1 MSSSTLLGLFWIFA
15 AGVTQGGFPL
25 PMKFTRAWKWE
36 HLWFWYAV
44 IGFFLLP
51 LVVAVVTVPRLTEV
65 YTAIPTRLLV
75 LTALFGAAWGV
86 GSVFFGLGLDALGM
100 ALGFPLM
107 TALLTAL
114 GALIPMAVLTPAM
127 IFESKGMLILGGN
140 VVTLVGVAITSWA
153 GQQRDQA
160 RGGEPLPPTLA
171 ATRSFPIA
179 LAIAIAA
186 GVLSAMFNFGY
197 AFGAQIMD
205 TAVSFGAS
213 RDNAVNA
220 MWLVQLPAG
229 GVVNLAYCTYLMHKN
244 NSWSALIVK
253 STPVDW
259 LGAWM
264 MAVLWTGS
272 VILYGW
278 GANDLGPLGPTLG
291 WSLWNAILIAT
302 TVVCGLATREW
313 TGAPRQARR
322 LLYGGVAV
330 LIAGMCVLG
339 FGL

>member
-1 MSSSTLLGLFWIFA
+1 MNSTALLGLFWIFA

-25 PMKFTRAWKWE
+25 PMKFMRAWKWE

-44 IGFFLLP
+44 IGFFILP
-51 LVVAVVTVPRLTEV
+51 YVVAVATVPGLWGV
-65 YTAIPTRLLV
+65 YAALPARPIV
-75 LTALFGAAWGV
+75 LTALFGVAWGV

-114 GALIPMAVLTPAM
+114 GALIPMSVLTPNL
-127 IFESKGMLILGGN
+127 IFERKGLLILGGN
-140 VVTLVGVAITSWA
+140 VITLAGVAITSWA
-153 GQQRDQA
+153 GNERAKAQ
-160 RGGEPLPPTLA
+160 GGEAAPPTLA
-171 ATRSFPIA
+171 ARRSFPVA
-179 LAIAIAA
+179 LAIAIAG

-205 TAVSFGAS
+205 VAVAHGST

-220 MWLVQLPAG
+220 MWLIQLPAG
-229 GVVNLAYCTYLMHKN
+229 GVINLIYCAYLMRKN
-244 NSWSALIVK
+244 HSGAALVRT
-253 STPVDW
+253 STASDW
-259 LGAWM
+259 LGAWI
-264 MAVLWTGS
+264 MAILWTGS

-278 GANDLGPLGPTLG
+278 GANDLGALGPTLG

-302 TVVCGLATREW
+302 TLLCGLATREW
-313 TGAPRQARR
+313 AGAPAPAMR
-322 LLYGGVAV
+322 LLFAGVAV
-330 LIAGMCVLG
+330 LTVGMCVLG